1 MLQDVATTFAL
12 HALTTSILLNFINIM
27 KRFFFASLFILGLVA
42 CQPKS
47 EPVSVTLVQYNVGVF
62 DKYEGSGFEA
72 VANAVNELGAD
83 VISLNE
89 LDSCTTRTGSVDQI
103 AKFAEVMG
111 GWNSLFA
118 PALDSYRGGKYGV
131 GVVSKP
137 EMEVLKTE
145 TLKLPKLDGREDRAV
160 AVVEYKDFVM
170 CSTHLDLTHESQLG
184 QIKAINEYVDRNYAK
199 SGKPVFLAG
208 DFNNFPD
215 SELIALT
222 QETWTLLTPTDFSF
236 PAPAP
241 DRCIDYI
248 FARPNGKKVTVES
261 TAIPQTLQTAD
272 LTTAS
277 DHLPVVLKVTI
288 E

>member
-1 MLQDVATTFAL
+1 
-12 HALTTSILLNFINIM
+12 M
-27 KRFFFASLFILGLVA
+27 KRFFIVSLFILGLVA
-42 CQPKS
+42 CQSKS

-72 VANAVNELGAD
+72 VVNAVKELGAD
-83 VISLNE
+83 VVSLNE

-118 PALDSYRGGKYGV
+118 PALDSYKGGKYGV

-137 EMEVLKTE
+137 EMEVLGTKT
-145 TLKLPKLDGREDRAV
+145 LQLPKLDGREVRAL

-170 CSTHLDLTHESQLG
+170 CSTHLDLTLESQLG
-184 QIKAINEYVDRNYAK
+184 QIKAINEYVDGMYAK
-199 SGKPVFLAG
+199 TGKPVFLAG

-215 SELIALT
+215 SEPMALMD
-222 QETWTLLTPTDFSF
+222 QTWTLLTPAEFSF
-236 PAPAP
+236 PSHAP

-248 FARPNGKKVTVES
+248 YVKPNGKKVTVES

-272 LTTAS
+272 LATAS
-277 DHLPVVLKVTI
+277 DHLPVVVKVTI

>member
-1 MLQDVATTFAL
+1 
-12 HALTTSILLNFINIM
+12 M
-27 KRFFFASLFILGLVA
+27 KRFLVSSLCALGLIA

-89 LDSCTTRTGSVDQI
+89 VDSCTTRTGSVDQI

-111 GWNSLFA
+111 EWNTLFA
-118 PALDSYRGGKYGV
+118 PALDSYKGGKYGV

-170 CSTHLDLTHESQLG
+170 CSTHLDLTLQSQLG
-184 QIKAINEYVDRNYAK
+184 QIEAINHYVDSVYAE
-199 SGKPVFLAG
+199 SGKPVFCAG
-208 DFNNFPD
+208 DFNNFPG
-215 SELIALT
+215 SEPIVLME
-222 QETWTLLTPTDFSF
+222 QTWTLLTPTGFSF
-236 PAPAP
+236 PSHAP

-248 FARPNGKKVTVES
+248 FVKPNGKKVTVDY

-272 LTTAS
+272 LATAS

>member
-1 MLQDVATTFAL
+1 MKKILTLSFFAL
-12 HALTTSILLNFINIM
+12 
-27 KRFFFASLFILGLVA
+27 GLIA

-62 DKYEGSGFEA
+62 DKYEDSGYEA
-72 VANAVNELGAD
+72 VANAVKELGAD

-118 PALDSYRGGKYGV
+118 AALDYKGGKYGV
-131 GVVSKP
+131 GVASKP
-137 EMEVLKTE
+137 EMEVLKAE
-145 TLKLPKLDGREDRAV
+145 TLKLPKLDGRETRAL
-160 AVVEYKDFVM
+160 AVMEYKDFVM
-170 CSTHLDLTHESQLG
+170 CSTHLDLTHDSQLG
-184 QIKAINEYVDRNYAK
+184 QIKAINEYVDSVYAE
-199 SGKPVFLAG
+199 SGKPVFLGG

-222 QETWTLLTPTDFSF
+222 KETWTLLTPTDFSF
-236 PAPAP
+236 PSHTP

-248 FARPNGKKVTVES
+248 FVRPNGKKVTVES
-261 TAIPQTLQTAD
+261 TAIPQTLETAD
-272 LTTAS
+272 LATAS